1 MPRTAFRPSPLML
14 LLSATLLTVSGC
26 ATVVPPETQ
35 GDPIEVALPTQ
46 EGSEAFPDQ
55 SIGEPTTPTSLW
67 DQLPQNGVT
76 VPDGALWE
84 RLRAQYALPEPEHQW
99 IENERD
105 WYADHPDY
113 IIRVFTRAAPYLRH
127 IVDEIEAR
135 GMPMEIALLPV
146 VESAFD
152 PFAYSH
158 GRAAGLWQFIP
169 ATGRDYGLDQD
180 WWYDGRRDP
189 VEATRAALDYLEALH
204 DLFDDWLLAVAA
216 YNSGEGNVAR
226 QIRRNESRGEPTD
239 FFNLRLPR
247 ETRAYVPRL
256 IAISQIVADPEAY
269 GVQLPYLP
277 DEHYL
282 ERVELDRQI
291 DLALAAEMA
300 EIEITDLYL
309 LNAGYNRWATRP
321 ESSGLNLPVEN
332 ARLFR
337 ERLAAMGDRELVSSV
352 RYSVRSGDTLSGIAE
367 DHGTTVELLRRA
379 NGMNGNMIRIG
390 QDLMVPT
397 PTAAAE
403 AYALSAEARLGRT
416 LNTPRGEQRVDYQTQ
431 PGDSLWAIAQR
442 YDVTVRQLAR
452 WNGMAPRDPLAVGRD
467 LVIWLDGSQ
476 VGLYGAM
483 AVQPSVEDRIRRVNY
498 VVRRGD
504 SLSRIAN
511 RFNVNVRQITRWND
525 LNPERYL
532 QPGQRLVLFVDVTEQ
547 AD

>member
-1 MPRTAFRPSPLML
+1 MPRPLNRL
-14 LLSATLLTVSGC
+14 LLPFALSLVTGC
-26 ATVVPPETQ
+26 ASVTPSAPT

-46 EGSEAFPDQ
+46 EASEAYPDQ
-55 SIGEPTTPTSLW
+55 SIGEPITPTSLW

-76 VPDGALWE
+76 VPDGAIWD
-84 RLRAQYALPEPEHQW
+84 RLRSSYGLPEPTHQW
-99 IENERD
+99 IDTERA
-105 WYADHPDY
+105 WYASHPDY
-113 IIRVFTRAAPYLRH
+113 IVRVFTRAAPYLRH

-204 DLFDDWLLAVAA
+204 VMFDDWLLAVAA

-226 QIRRNESRGEPTD
+226 QIRRNESRGDPTD
-239 FFNLRLPR
+239 FFHLRLPL
-247 ETRAYVPRL
+247 ETRTYVPRL
-256 IAISQIVADPEAY
+256 IAISQIVADPAAY
-269 GVQLPYLP
+269 GVELPYLP
-277 DEHYL
+277 DEQVL
-282 ERVELDRQI
+282 VRVEMDRQI

-300 EIEITDLYL
+300 EIDITNLYL

-321 ESSGLNLPVEN
+321 EASDLNLPVEN
-332 ARLFR
+332 AALFR
-337 ERLAAMGDRELVSSV
+337 ERLIAMGDRELVSSV
-352 RYSVRSGDTLSGIAE
+352 RYAVRSGDTLSGIA
-367 DHGTTVELLRRA
+367 DRFGTTVQLLRRA
-379 NGMNGNMIRIG
+379 NGMEGSLIRIG
-390 QDLMVPT
+390 QNLMVPT
-397 PTAAAE
+397 PTAAAD

-416 LNTPRGEQRVDYQTQ
+416 LNTPRGEERVEYRAQ
-431 PGDSLWAIAQR
+431 PGDSLWVIAQR

-452 WNGMAPRDPLAVGRD
+452 WNGMAPRDPLAVGRE

-476 VGLYGAM
+476 IGLYGAM
-483 AVQPSVEDRIRRVNY
+483 AVQPSAEDRIRRVNY

-511 RFNVNVRQITRWND
+511 RFKVNVRQITRWND

-547 AD
+547 SN